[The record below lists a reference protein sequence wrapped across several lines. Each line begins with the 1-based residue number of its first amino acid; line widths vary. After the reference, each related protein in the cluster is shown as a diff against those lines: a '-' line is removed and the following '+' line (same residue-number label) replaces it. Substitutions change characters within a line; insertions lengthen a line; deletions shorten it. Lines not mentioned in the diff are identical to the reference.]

1 MRRLSGTFLFCFLF
15 VASLVFVAPKAA
27 IAIDATDLPSAIAN
41 AKTPADHEA
50 IAAYYDAQAKAARE
64 KVEQHRAM
72 ASAYKGHPA
81 PAGSKTTHSGVFSTM
96 PNHCDDLVKMYE
108 SSRKEYEAMA
118 AAHRKAASEI
128 K

>member
-1 MRRLSGTFLFCFLF
+1 MRWLSGTFLFCFLF
-15 VASLVFVAPKAA
+15 VASLVFVAPRVA
-27 IAIDATDLPSAIAN
+27 IALDATDLPSAIAN

-81 PAGSKTTHSGVFSTM
+81 PAGSKTTHSGVFSSM
-96 PNHCDDLVKMYE
+96 PSHCDDLVKMNE
-108 SSRKEYEAMA
+108 SARKEYEAMA

>member
-15 VASLVFVAPKAA
+15 VASLVFVVPRAA
-27 IAIDATDLPSAIAN
+27 IALDATDLPSAIAN

-64 KVEQHRAM
+64 KVEEHRAM

-81 PAGSKTTHSGVFSTM
+81 PAGSKATHSGVFSSCRGTA
-96 PNHCDDLVKMYE
+96 KIW
-108 SSRKEYEAMA
+108 SR
-118 AAHRKAASEI
+118 
-128 K
+128 